1 MHLTD
6 KQQKFCDEYL
16 VDLNS
21 TQAAIRAGYSKTSA
35 KSIGSENLS
44 KPDIQA
50 YLQKKRKTWANKLEV
65 TQERILTEYA
75 RVAFSD
81 IRKFYT
87 EQGMLLLPGELDDD
101 SAAALAGIEVFEEFA
116 FDLEGN
122 RNHVGDTKKL
132 KIHNKIQA
140 LDSLAKH
147 LGMFE
152 KDNQQRKPE
161 VKLDISSLSPLE
173 LKAILSMKKKMA
185 NG

>member
-1 MHLTD
+1 MQLTD

-35 KSIGSENLS
+35 KVIGCENLT
-44 KPDIQA
+44 KPDIQE
-50 YLQKKRKTWANKLEV
+50 YLQKKRKLWANKLEI

-75 RVAFSD
+75 RIAFSD
-81 IRKFYT
+81 LRKFYDDNSR
-87 EQGMLLLPGELDDD
+87 LLAPKDLDDD
-101 SAAALAGIEVFEEFA
+101 AAASLAGIEVFEEFG
-116 FDLEGN
+116 FDIKGD
-122 RNHVGDTKKL
+122 RVHIGDTKKI
-132 KIHNKIQA
+132 KTYNKIQA
-140 LDSLAKH
+140 LDSLSKH

>member
-1 MHLTD
+1 MQLTA

-21 TQAAIRAGYSKTSA
+21 TQAAIRSGYSKSSA

-50 YLQKKRKTWANKLEV
+50 YLQKKRKNWANKLEV

-75 RVAFSD
+75 RIAFSD
-81 IRKFYT
+81 IRKYYN
-87 EQGMLLLPGELDDD
+87 EKGMMLLPSEMDDD
-101 SAAALAGIEVFEEFA
+101 AAAALAGIKVYEEFE
-116 FDLEGN
+116 FDMDGN
-122 RNHVGDTKKL
+122 RNHVGDTKEV

-161 VKLDISSLSPLE
+161 VKLDISTLSPAE

>member
-1 MHLTD
+1 MQLTD
-6 KQQKFCDEYL
+6 KQKKFCDEYL

-21 TQAAIRAGYSKTSA
+21 TQAAIRSGYSKKTAS
-35 KSIGSENLS
+35 SIGFENLR
-44 KPDIQA
+44 KPEILV
-50 YLQKKRKTWANKLEV
+50 YIQKKRKTWSNKLEV

-75 RVAFSD
+75 RIAFSD
-81 IRKFYT
+81 IRKFYN
-87 EQGMLLLPGELDDD
+87 EKGMLILPGDLDDD

-116 FDLEGN
+116 FDSEGN
-122 RNHVGDTKKL
+122 RDHIGDTKKL

-161 VKLDISSLSPLE
+161 VKLDISTLSPAE